1 VDYTLYMKIVF
12 IGGVKF
18 SHIILETILK
28 GGFSVD
34 AVFSYDD
41 SNEKKYSDYIS
52 FDEITKKYKIKH
64 VKVKNINDIENI
76 ELIKKIQPDLI
87 LVMGWSQLLKDKLLE
102 IPHIGVIG
110 SHPTEL
116 PKYRGRAPIPWTI
129 LKDLK
134 ESAETFFWIE
144 EGTDDGDILDQ
155 EIFLIDNDEDAKS
168 LYTKI
173 INLGQKMILKNLK
186 LIEQGTI
193 IRKKQDPTK
202 FIEYWNKRTIEDG
215 KINWKYLSNH
225 IYKLVRAT
233 TKPYPGAFTFFQN
246 KKIKIWKALLTTK
259 MSSKPGEILKINEL
273 GVFVGTGDKILII
286 QDVSFENDIQIK
298 ANKLFSENDIGYV
311 LE

>member
-1 VDYTLYMKIVF
+1 MKIVF

-18 SHIILETILK
+18 SHAILETILK
-28 GGFSVD
+28 QGFVVD
-34 AVFSYDD
+34 AVFSYDK
-41 SNEKKYSDYIS
+41 SKEKNYSDYIS
-52 FDEITKKYKIKH
+52 FDQITKKHKIKH
-64 VKVKNINDIENI
+64 VKVININDTENI

-87 LVMGWSQLLKDKLLE
+87 LVMGWSQLLKEKLLK

-155 EIFLIDNDEDAKS
+155 EIFSIDSDEDAKS
-168 LYTKI
+168 LYNKI
-173 INLGQKMILKNLK
+173 IDVGRKMILKNLK

-193 IRKKQDPTK
+193 IRKKQDSTK

-215 KINWKYLSNH
+215 KINWECLSSH
-225 IYKLVRAT
+225 IYKLIRAT
-233 TKPYPGAFTFFQN
+233 TNPYPGAFTFFQN
-246 KKIKIWKALLTTK
+246 KKIKIWKALLTTEK
-259 MSSKPGEILKINEL
+259 SSKPGKILQINDL
-273 GVFVGTGDKILII
+273 GVFVGTGDRTLII
-286 QDVSFENDIQIK
+286 QDVSFENEIQIK
-298 ANKLFSENDIGYV
+298 ANKLFSEKDIGNV
-311 LE
+311 LG